1 MVYEIN
7 IFEDP
12 KFPELYLLYAKNRLT
27 DNNLADFTS
36 AFPKQDL
43 KNEVLQSGDKSLIK
57 EVAIKTGFNE
67 EDFEKAKELGVLEE
81 VKYSILCPQPS
92 GEIAKYYNPNNPFD
106 LSNH

>member
-1 MVYEIN
+1 MIIIQHYEKQLN
-7 IFEDP
+7 YIFEDP

-57 EVAIKTGFNE
+57 EVAIKTGFNGK
-67 EDFEKAKELGVLEE
+67 DFEKAIIFFVVFDHPVFLG
-81 VKYSILCPQPS
+81 SAHLCR
-92 GEIAKYYNPNNPFD
+92 
-106 LSNH
+106 